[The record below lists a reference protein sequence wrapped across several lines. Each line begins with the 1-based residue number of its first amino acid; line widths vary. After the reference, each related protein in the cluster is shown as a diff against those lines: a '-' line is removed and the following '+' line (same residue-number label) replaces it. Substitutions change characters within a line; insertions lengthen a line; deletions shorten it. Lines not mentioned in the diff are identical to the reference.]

1 MSTSG
6 SNIDL
11 GNALRDVE
19 ARYAAANP
27 GSAAAFAAA
36 QQHMPGG
43 NTRTVLYYPP
53 FPLTLTSGEGC
64 HVTDIDGHRYIDT
77 ISEQTAGLYGHSNP
91 IIEAAVIDALRHGI
105 VLGGPSGREAELA
118 DLMCARFPALEMVRF
133 VNSGTEANL
142 YAVGTARAVT
152 GRPAIMAFEG
162 SYHGGVM
169 SYGGYAAP
177 LNVPFPT
184 VLAPYND
191 TERTL
196 ELLEAHAGE
205 LAAVVMEPMVGSGG
219 CIRATDEFVRAVREA
234 TARHGILLIFD
245 EVMTSRLA
253 PGGLH
258 AVLGVDPDLLAL
270 GKYLGGGLTFGAF
283 GGRADVMA
291 RFDPSRSDAIPHAG
305 TFNNNV
311 LSLAAGIA
319 GLRDV
324 LTPEASRRL
333 NADGDRLRE
342 RLKGLL
348 AARGVPGTVTGY
360 GSMMMIQ
367 LADGPYVRA
376 RDTARVPADAR
387 ALCQL
392 DLIAR
397 GIYTSRRNMFNLSLP
412 MDEPVFDRMA
422 AAFDDFLVEHA
433 AVLRRQ
439 HA

>member
-1 MSTSG
+1 MTKTG
-6 SNIDL
+6 TNIDL
-11 GNALRDVE
+11 VNAVRDAE
-19 ARYAAANP
+19 ARYTAANP
-27 GSAAAFAAA
+27 GSAAAFAEA
-36 QQHMPGG
+36 QRHMPGG

-53 FPLTLTSGEGC
+53 FPLTLAGGDGC
-64 HVTDIDGHRYIDT
+64 HVTDVDGHRYIDT

-91 IIEAAVIDALRHGI
+91 VIEAAVIDALRHGI

-118 DLMCARFPALEMVRF
+118 DLMCARFPALELVRF

-142 YAVGTARAVT
+142 YAAGTARAFT

-169 SYGGYAAP
+169 SYAGYAAP

-184 VLAPYND
+184 VIAPYND

-196 ELLEAHAGE
+196 ELIEARAHE
-205 LAAVVMEPMVGSGG
+205 LAAVIMEPMVGSGG
-219 CIRATDEFVRAVREA
+219 CIRATDAFVRAVRDA
-234 TARHGILLIFD
+234 TQRHGILLIFD

-258 AVLGVDPDLLAL
+258 SVLGINPDLLAL

-283 GGRADVMA
+283 GGRADIMQ
-291 RFDPSRSDAIPHAG
+291 RFDPRRADAFSHAG

-324 LTPEASRRL
+324 LTPEESHRI
-333 NADGDRLRE
+333 NAEGDRLRE
-342 RLKGLL
+342 RLNGLL
-348 AARGVPGTVTGY
+348 AARDVPGSVTGY

-367 LADGPYVRA
+367 LAGGTYQRA
-376 RDTARVPADAR
+376 RDTARVAPEAR

-397 GIYTSRRNMFNLSLP
+397 GLYVSRRNMLNLSLP
-412 MDEPVFDRMA
+412 MGTAEFDRIA
-422 AAFDDFLVEHA
+422 AAFDAFLTEHA
-433 AVLRRQ
+433 EVLRP
-439 HA
+439 